1 VSRSHH
7 AGVEK
12 STFTPLYDRLRAR
25 LIEMRKAAGMN
36 QRQLA
41 EKLGRER
48 SFVARV
54 EVGERRVDLV
64 EFYWICRACGQD
76 PEKAARG
83 LMKEFGRSERPF
95 KT

>member
-1 VSRSHH
+1 M
-7 AGVEK
+7 EK
-12 STFTPLYDRLRAR
+12 STFTPLYDRLRAK
-25 LIEMRKAAGMN
+25 LVEMRKAAGMN

-48 SFVARV
+48 SFIARV

-64 EFYWICRACGQD
+64 EFFWICRVCGES

-83 LMKEFGRSERPF
+83 LLREFARID
-95 KT
+95 KK